1 MCGLARLHLSR
12 AQYAMGST
20 SLTKDISTYVKREYD
35 LAYPSDGAS
44 LLVPKRTRARAVSQ
58 PRCVGEPSQPFPS
71 SCWLPLKGAVQ
82 PLLAVLAL
90 TVRVPGSSATG
101 KATTGV
107 FHCVCGRSFAAA
119 CTYET
124 HYSMWF
130 NVQCPDA
137 VISVLL
143 WRSKDNPYD

>member
-1 MCGLARLHLSR
+1 MGRWQRPSPQCRCELTRVPC
-12 AQYAMGST
+12 AQYSLGST

-35 LAYPSDGAS
+35 LAYPSDGAPLPADLPPFARS
-44 LLVPKRTRARAVSQ
+44 GWLLCASRAAACRRRGSCHCARTVSD
-58 PRCVGEPSQPFPS
+58 
-71 SCWLPLKGAVQ
+71 GAHASV
-82 PLLAVLAL
+82 
-90 TVRVPGSSATG
+90 SATG